1 MRLGYGILFASSLP
15 GSSRNPRNLP
25 FRDHR
30 LGNLCLPQFPFATDG
45 VSMAKDPFSGRLP
58 GSGREDDGEQPGGCG
73 PWPADWCDGG
83 GDALVAEADAGR
95 CEVPFGGEDAGD
107 LGPEAFAPGGLAE
120 GMGPG
125 PVLAGLVHAAAGADG
140 AGLDALSE
148 DQLLAVVAAAR
159 RLEARAVW
167 AQLAAMAVFAARRRA
182 GPGAARDLVAAAA
195 RDPRTRWCVTAL
207 RGDGTA
213 AAHGCAGPAP
223 PAAAGAAGGGVPG
236 RPRDQVQA
244 GDPRP
249 VRPRP
254 GRARVPARPEP
265 GAPDPGAH
273 RPLPGA
279 GLRPARGPLRPG
291 PHGRLAGRRP
301 HLPCNLAPLCRHHH
315 RLKQAEGWSLT
326 QPEPGVMIWRTPA
339 GRTYVTTPTAYPV

>member
-73 PWPADWCDGG
+73 PWPADWWDGG
-83 GDALVAEADAGR
+83 GEALDALVAEADAGR

-140 AGLDALSE
+140 AGLDALSG
-148 DQLLAVVAAAR
+148 DQL
-159 RLEARAVW
+159 
-167 AQLAAMAVFAARRRA
+167 
-182 GPGAARDLVAAAA
+182 
-195 RDPRTRWCVTAL
+195 
-207 RGDGTA
+207 RGV
-213 AAHGCAGPAP
+213 
-223 PAAAGAAGGGVPG
+223 GAAGGDGRGRGAAPG
-236 RPRDQVQA
+236 
-244 GDPRP
+244 G
-249 VRPRP
+249 P
-254 GRARVPARPEP
+254 GC
-265 GAPDPGAH
+265 
-273 RPLPGA
+273 
-279 GLRPARGPLRPG
+279 RGR
-291 PHGRLAGRRP
+291 RGRRP
-301 HLPCNLAPLCRHHH
+301 GSACSTRAR
-315 RLKQAEGWSLT
+315 
-326 QPEPGVMIWRTPA
+326 PGTWWPRQRGTRGPGGA
-339 GRTYVTTPTAYPV
+339 